1 VTRLLF
7 VISNFEYGGAQRQ
20 VVELANHL
28 DPGRFEAHVC
38 SLSSYAPLAT
48 SLRHA
53 GSRLHIIPKLAKF
66 DVTVVPRLVA
76 LLRRLHI
83 DIVQSYLF
91 DADIA
96 ARLAGRL
103 ALTRAVVGTERNTD
117 YSLRRRHLIAYRLTH
132 RQVDLII
139 ANSHAGAAFSSR
151 VLGHPPSFYRVV
163 HNGVDLERFTPGPAT
178 EVREELGIAADE
190 PVVGMFASF
199 KAQKNHP
206 LAFQAARLLMD
217 RLPRARFLFVGDM
230 LFEGM
235 HGSANHARR
244 MHRVVDDLGIRS
256 RCLFLGNRRDV
267 ARLYRA
273 CDVTILPSLF
283 EGTPNVLLESMATAV
298 PVVATNV
305 ADNAFIVPDG
315 KVGFLIRPG
324 DAVALAEHLYQL
336 LLDHPL
342 RLNLGLAAR
351 AWVSESFSTAALA
364 RRTAQVY
371 DELLARPSRARS
383 AA

>member
-1 VTRLLF
+1 MTRLLF
-7 VISNFEYGGAQRQ
+7 LISNLEYGGAQRQ
-20 VVELANHL
+20 VVELANNL
-28 DPGRFEAHVC
+28 DPRRFVAHVC
-38 SLSSYAPLAT
+38 SLSAYMPLAT
-48 SLRHA
+48 SLRDVS
-53 GSRLHIIPKLAKF
+53 SRLHVIPKHTKF
-66 DVTVVPRLVA
+66 DITVVPRLVT
-76 LLRRLHI
+76 LLRRLRI

-117 YSLRRRHLIAYRLTH
+117 YAIRRRHRIAYRLTH
-132 RQVDLII
+132 RGVDLII

-151 VLGHPPSFYRVV
+151 VLGYPPSFYRVV
-163 HNGVDLERFTPGPAT
+163 HNGVDLERFAPGSDT
-178 EVREELGIAADE
+178 RQELGIATDE

-206 LAFQAARLLMD
+206 LAFQAARLLLD

-230 LFEGM
+230 LFEGK
-235 HGSANHARR
+235 HGSADYAHR
-244 MHRVVDDLGIRS
+244 MQRLVDDLGIRS
-256 RCLFLGNRRDV
+256 SCLFLGNRLDV
-267 ARLYRA
+267 ARFYRA

-283 EGTPNVLLESMATAV
+283 EGAPNALLESMATAV
-298 PVVATNV
+298 PVIATSV
-305 ADNAFIVPDG
+305 ADNAFIVPHG

-324 DAVALAEHLYQL
+324 DAAGLAEYLYRL

-342 RLNLGLAAR
+342 RLGLGQAAR
-351 AWVSESFSTAALA
+351 AWVTEGFSTLALA
-364 RRTAQVY
+364 QRTAQIY
-371 DELLARPSRARS
+371 DELLARPSTAKS